1 MNFLSSFNS
10 APRASISKARLTLA
24 GISCALFVALM
35 FMFTP
40 RSSGQLFDV
49 TKGESLD
56 AIASALA
63 DEHIVASEA
72 LFKIVVTAIGG
83 ERTIQ
88 AGLYDFSHP
97 ISVVG
102 VARRLSQGDF
112 GTEPVSLTFPEGI
125 TRKQIVEKA
134 AAALPKFDGEAFMT
148 LAANDEGYLFPD
160 TYIFALHADANE
172 VRAIM
177 RDTFEEKYLSLAT
190 STIKS
195 KLSRSEIVTLAS
207 ILEGEAADDISRRTV
222 AGILLKRL
230 SINMPLQVDATFVYE
245 RDKNSSE
252 LTTDDLEKDSPYNS
266 YTRRGLPP
274 TPISNPGLEAIHAV
288 LSPITSPYLYFLTAP
303 DGTTHYARTFDD
315 HLINKKRYL
324 K

>member
-1 MNFLSSFNS
+1 M
-10 APRASISKARLTLA
+10 PRVPISKARLTVA
-24 GISCALFVALM
+24 GVACAVFVALI

-40 RSSGQLFDV
+40 RSSGKLFDV

-88 AGLYDFSHP
+88 AGLYDFSRP
-97 ISVVG
+97 LSIFG
-102 VARRLSQGDF
+102 VARRLSQGNY

-125 TRKQIVEKA
+125 TRRQIAQKA
-134 AAALPKFDGEAFMT
+134 SAELPKFDDQIFMT
-148 LAANDEGYLFPD
+148 ITANDEGYLFPD
-160 TYIFALHADANE
+160 TYTFALHADAAE
-172 VRAIM
+172 VRTVM
-177 RDTFEEKYLSLAT
+177 RETFEEKYVLFAT
-190 STIKS
+190 STVKS

-207 ILEGEAADDISRRTV
+207 ILEGEAADDLSRRTV

-230 SINMPLQVDATFVYE
+230 SIDMPLQVDATFVYE

-252 LTTDDLEKDSPYNS
+252 LTTEDLQRDSPYNS
-266 YTRRGLPP
+266 YTRKGLPP
-274 TPISNPGLEAIHAV
+274 TPISNPGLEAMHAV
-288 LSPITSPYLYFLTAP
+288 LAPITSPYLYFLTAP
-303 DGTTHYARTFDD
+303 DGTTHYARTFED
-315 HLINKKRYL
+315 HIINKKRYL